1 MQSHIKEHLTS
12 EIPLV
17 ITQSVAD
24 QLIRMVIQFEI
35 QGEHPLTLNSQMFG
49 VNKFTFTA
57 KDRQMFFDIIN
68 VNEDDVVRVIKKI
81 PSINKEFKVISDA
94 FNLMSVYVVYCLL
107 NASISVNS
115 KHDAIISV
123 LNYMQ
128 YRFFGSAVNHYFP
141 HGATYEIMQTVVE
154 SLSLKFSVRQ
164 LGSWKKVMTERSE
177 SLAFDDRVHHNT
189 LTKFDVDK
197 NILYLISD
205 TSTRIRSQL
214 KIITSEY
221 YSTRETNT
229 FIMSHSS
236 TTTLDGEKILREK
249 GGSFEMVAGAVFNK
263 VLIKASFVDE
273 RYIKMVQVSVPR
285 LNVGII
291 RRMLASF
298 SDEARHQMEL
308 KKTRTIE
315 TKNNTDIYIGIEEL
329 IDHMI
334 HVIYSSA
341 IQNSKVNINSK
352 IHVYRNVQN
361 ITAAARSSN
370 QELLNVKAS
379 IDQFL
384 KRTHISSRESTIS
397 GLIIALMLYVTLL
410 SFASL

>member
-1 MQSHIKEHLTS
+1 MQSHIKTHLTS
-12 EIPLV
+12 EIPLN

-24 QLIRMVIQFEI
+24 QLVRMVIQFEI

-49 VNKFTFTA
+49 VNKFTFTS
-57 KDRQMFFDIIN
+57 KDRQMFFDILN
-68 VNEDDVVRVIKKI
+68 VNEEDVVHVIKKI

-94 FNLMSVYVVYCLL
+94 FNLMAVYTVHCLL
-107 NASISVNS
+107 NANISVNS

-164 LGSWKKVMTERSE
+164 LGNWKKVMTERSE
-177 SLAFDDRVHHNT
+177 SLAFDDRVHRNT
-189 LTKFDVDK
+189 LMKFDIDK

-221 YSTRETNT
+221 YATRETNN
-229 FIMSHSS
+229 FITSHSS
-236 TTTLDGEKILREK
+236 TTTLDGEKILRERD
-249 GGSFEMVAGAVFNK
+249 GAFEMVSSAVFNK
-263 VLIKASFVDE
+263 ILIKASFIDE

-285 LNVGII
+285 LNTGII
-291 RRMLASF
+291 RRMLGSLA
-298 SDEARHQMEL
+298 DEAKHQTSL
-308 KKTRTIE
+308 GTTREIE
-315 TKNNTDIYIGIEEL
+315 TRNKAELYIGIESL
-329 IDHMI
+329 IDHI
-334 HVIYSSA
+334 VHVIYSSA
-341 IQNSKVNINSK
+341 IQNDKVNVNSK
-352 IHVYRNVQN
+352 IHVYRNVHN

-379 IDQFL
+379 IEHLL
-384 KRTHISSRESTIS
+384 KRTHISSRESTVS
-397 GLIIALMLYVTLL
+397 GLIIALMLYITLM